1 MKQELKDLP
10 TILKSL
16 VNSSS
21 IQKVILDC
29 CVQREAEEDVG
40 TEKMQEQDKCM
51 QEYAKEITSALLCL
65 PCEKLEIRVILTS
78 HPFWDLLNGVYCNV
92 QGGIK
97 YFSFSE
103 FLSMSALRS
112 MIIQEIQEGTSD
124 YMNIKDIA
132 AGLEN
137 NKSLKRLQVF

>member
-92 QGGIK
+92 AGWHQIL
-97 YFSFSE
+97 FILRISVNE
-103 FLSMSALRS
+103 RSAVNYHTGNSGRHERLYEYKRYSGRLR
-112 MIIQEIQEGTSD
+112 E
-124 YMNIKDIA
+124 
-132 AGLEN
+132 
-137 NKSLKRLQVF
+137 